1 MVNRL
6 TLFQIKMETSFINPL
21 EQIKVAEDNSDV
33 KEESEEDS
41 LNPLEQMKVAED
53 SSDVKEESEEDP
65 LTGRKTQC

>member
-33 KEESEEDS
+33 KEESEED
-41 LNPLEQMKVAED
+41 
-53 SSDVKEESEEDP
+53 P